1 MNLKQIMGYKI
12 VTLEE
17 AEGLDFNTLD
27 QTILETARKN
37 IDGSLVLISA
47 DDLEGFSLEEIKL
60 ELDNTDWNY
69 G

>member
-1 MNLKQIMGYKI
+1 MGYKI